1 MAIAPDATRLQLLR
15 EVAGTKVYD
24 EKKQESQAILVETGT
39 RIRTPSMTSRPLLS
53 PAEER
58 RKKIADLLKAIE
70 ERLLSLETEK
80 EELKQYQKWDRSKRG
95 LECAICMA
103 ECDDAKKRIDEVD
116 HPSARC
122 NPSIRVCFV
131 DRRQNEWRHA
141 ESRATGERSSVCH

>member
-1 MAIAPDATRLQLLR
+1 MQIVFNYYVKLLVQKYTMKRNKKVKLSWLKQVEFFICFSLNINFTR
-15 EVAGTKVYD
+15 
-24 EKKQESQAILVETGT
+24 
-39 RIRTPSMTSRPLLS
+39 

-103 ECDDAKKRIDEVD
+103 ECDEAKKRIDEVNF
-116 HPSARC
+116 P
-122 NPSIRVCFV
+122 
-131 DRRQNEWRHA
+131 Q
-141 ESRATGERSSVCH
+141 

>member
-1 MAIAPDATRLQLLR
+1 MAIAPDANRLQLLR

-24 EKKQESQAILVETGT
+24 EKKQESEAILAETGLIT
-39 RIRTPSMTSRPLLS
+39 KDKNRGFINKFCFWCF
-53 PAEER
+53 AEER

-103 ECDDAKKRIDEVD
+103 ECEEAKKRIDEVKQKLIFRKFND
-116 HPSARC
+116 FH
-122 NPSIRVCFV
+122 
-131 DRRQNEWRHA
+131 
-141 ESRATGERSSVCH
+141 